1 MVIAYINGMKTKTTK
16 NTKVTRKEILEQI
29 NDPEALGYIIENQS
43 NWTDRKVDTEL
54 IFKLAD
60 EGLIRY
66 NHKDDI
72 WIAT

>member
-1 MVIAYINGMKTKTTK
+1 MKTKTTK
-16 NTKVTRKEILEQI
+16 KTNKVTRKEVLEQI
-29 NDPEALGYIIENQS
+29 NDPEALGYIIENQP

-66 NHKDDI
+66 DHKDDI
-72 WIAT
+72 WLAT